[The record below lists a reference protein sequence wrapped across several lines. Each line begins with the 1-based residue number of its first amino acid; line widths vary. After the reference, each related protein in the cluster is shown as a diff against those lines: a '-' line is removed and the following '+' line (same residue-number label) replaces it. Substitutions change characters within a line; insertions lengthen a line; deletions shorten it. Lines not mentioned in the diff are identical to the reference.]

1 MIQEMVPAS
10 FLESDH
16 LVAFIKCLNSS
27 FQIPSRR
34 TYMRNIKHKAE
45 HAELVAMLS
54 RVKHIANTVNCW
66 TSRNRSFLGMTAHWI
81 NEVTL
86 KRDRELC

>member
-10 FLESDH
+10 FSESDH
-16 LVAFIKCLNSS
+16 SIAFIKCLNSS

-45 HAELVAMLS
+45 AWHTELGSMLS
-54 RVKHIANTVNCW
+54 LVKHIAT
-66 TSRNRSFLGMTAHWI
+66 TS
-81 NEVTL
+81 
-86 KRDRELC
+86 DC